1 MMNEMNFVFVV
12 LHYCAPEMTA
22 ECIDS
27 IRKRIIY
34 GSYRIVIVDNA
45 SPDGSGIAL
54 QERYSGCADVH
65 VLLNK
70 TNEGFARGNNAGY
83 RYAVENLHPDFLIAI
98 NNDVLMLQAD
108 FLQRIE
114 SIYYERNFHV
124 LGPDILNPDGERR
137 NPHRI
142 RNFSKKD
149 LHRIVRNRTMIL
161 LYLRMKRLLHLENR
175 IRFVEDWDSRRGEN
189 ERSGIE
195 RDRPQE
201 GVVLQGSC
209 LIFSSDFLKKEKE
222 AFCPDTFLWLEE
234 EILSYQCRQK
244 GYRVLYHP
252 SIRVLHQEEVSTKSS
267 SDSAF
272 KKYEF
277 FSVQLR
283 HSAKVMLR
291 VMGEE
296 GRANGGAAP

>member
-1 MMNEMNFVFVV
+1 MNFVFVV

-45 SPDGSGIAL
+45 SPDDSGIAL

-65 VLLNK
+65 VLLNE

-98 NNDVLMLQAD
+98 NNDVLMLQPD
-108 FLQRIE
+108 FLARIE

-142 RNFSKKD
+142 RNFTKKD
-149 LHRIVRNRTMIL
+149 LHRMEPDDDPALSPNEAASPFGKPNPFCRGLGFSKGR
-161 LYLRMKRLLHLENR
+161 KRK
-175 IRFVEDWDSRRGEN
+175 
-189 ERSGIE
+189 E
-195 RDRPQE
+195 RDRA
-201 GVVLQGSC
+201 GSSAGRRGSPRE
-209 LIFSSDFLKKEKE
+209 L
-222 AFCPDTFLWLEE
+222 PDLL
-234 EILSYQCRQK
+234 
-244 GYRVLYHP
+244 P
-252 SIRVLHQEEVSTKSS
+252 
-267 SDSAF
+267 
-272 KKYEF
+272 
-277 FSVQLR
+277 
-283 HSAKVMLR
+283 
-291 VMGEE
+291 
-296 GRANGGAAP
+296 

>member
-1 MMNEMNFVFVV
+1 MNFVFVV

-45 SPDGSGIAL
+45 SPDDSGIAL

-65 VLLNK
+65 VLLNE

-98 NNDVLMLQAD
+98 NNDVLMLQPD
-108 FLQRIE
+108 FLARIE

-142 RNFSKKD
+142 RNFTKKD

-175 IRFVEDWDSRRGEN
+175 IHFVED
-189 ERSGIE
+189 
-195 RDRPQE
+195 
-201 GVVLQGSC
+201 
-209 LIFSSDFLKKEKE
+209 
-222 AFCPDTFLWLEE
+222 
-234 EILSYQCRQK
+234 
-244 GYRVLYHP
+244 
-252 SIRVLHQEEVSTKSS
+252 
-267 SDSAF
+267 
-272 KKYEF
+272 
-277 FSVQLR
+277 
-283 HSAKVMLR
+283 
-291 VMGEE
+291 
-296 GRANGGAAP
+296 